1 MKKPEVKFKASSYD
15 SPCLSVIE
23 LESERYFLSGSQD
36 GVDND
41 SDIDQIGGDPETI
54 PSSRFKLF

>member
-23 LESERYFLSGSQD
+23 LESERYCLTNSGSQG
-36 GVDND
+36 GVNTDLD
-41 SDIDQIGGDPETI
+41 PIGDDPENI

>member
-23 LESERYFLSGSQD
+23 LESERYCLTNSGSEG
-36 GVDND
+36 GVD
-41 SDIDQIGGDPETI
+41 SDIDQIGGDPETM
-54 PSSRFKLF
+54 PSSRFELF